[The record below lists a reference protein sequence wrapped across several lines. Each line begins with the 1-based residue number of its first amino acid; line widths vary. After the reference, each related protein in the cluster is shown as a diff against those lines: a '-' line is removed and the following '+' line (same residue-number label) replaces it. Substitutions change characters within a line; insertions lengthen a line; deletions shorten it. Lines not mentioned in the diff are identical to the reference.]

1 VRLLFGRTV
10 RHIYAELVLGRG
22 RLFVSESRAGGTPTG
37 DLSELWPVVKIQII
51 MALGSVLRN
60 DEIEVAA
67 NCIHKMSGE
76 EALEGEV
83 ARQYR

>member
-37 DLSELWPVVKIQII
+37 DLSEF
-51 MALGSVLRN
+51 
-60 DEIEVAA
+60 VASSKDTDH
-67 NCIHKMSGE
+67 NGIG
-76 EALEGEV
+76 
-83 ARQYR
+83 